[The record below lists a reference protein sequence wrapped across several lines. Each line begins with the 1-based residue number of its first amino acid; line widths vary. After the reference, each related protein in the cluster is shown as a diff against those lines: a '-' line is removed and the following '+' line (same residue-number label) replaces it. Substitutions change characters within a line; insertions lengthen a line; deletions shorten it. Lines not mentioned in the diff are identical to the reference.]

1 MCATEQGPAPEAA
14 RGGEAE
20 GRGAAAAAA
29 GRGGKTS
36 QGTESTRGPFFVFCF
51 RKHFF
56 FVFETVLKQWKKEN
70 VPFSICFLLFVSK
83 CQGLKAQAVL
93 FCRLFLKKCFFVF
106 EKQKFSQVPTK

>member
-70 VPFSICFLLFVSK
+70 APFSICFLLFVSK
-83 CQGLKAQAVL
+83 CQGTESTSGPFLSFVL
-93 FCRLFLKKCFFVF
+93 EKKFFCF
-106 EKQKFSQVPTK
+106 